1 MLRSHIRYPVQ
12 HSLMIPIVE
21 YPSVVSSYLPAFESV
36 FSKPQMKNFARYTSG
51 LMISPN
57 RTVSAMN
64 DLFYSH
70 NDQSA
75 LNNFITDSTWSDEEL
90 DMARYQVILDG
101 LKRRSKDCE
110 GDGIFVMDDVLSH
123 KTGKHMEYAG
133 KFFDHAE
140 GTYTH
145 AHHIMTTHLV
155 KGRLSIPL
163 DFRVY
168 IKKEEFEEK
177 EKEKDEERPKEKFE
191 DKNQMARELL
201 LKAESNGMSFLYV
214 VGDSWFFCRDT
225 AELAASLGKIWIF
238 QSKSDRVVLMPQGWV
253 SLYEWAK
260 TTMSKEKFKRVKV
273 RYKDKEQTY
282 WCYETNLRMR
292 SLKDAQ
298 RVRIVVS
305 YDNPELEGE
314 PNFYCSNKLDM
325 KADKMLNVYAK
336 RWKID
341 SFYRDAKQNLGME
354 EYEMRKIEGV
364 RRHLA
369 MVLIAHTLL
378 VLGPVPESK
387 EDTKLQRIDVAR
399 AEAVVET
406 IGSRCRLAYR
416 EVLVSFIALILRVG
430 KKLENHADRIAS
442 LVLSSR
448 AKIETNFAKV

>member
-1 MLRSHIRYPVQ
+1 ML
-12 HSLMIPIVE
+12 PIVE
-21 YPSVVSSYLPAFESV
+21 YPSVVTSYLPAFESV
-36 FSKPQMKNFARYTSG
+36 FTKPQAKNFARYTTG
-51 LMISPN
+51 LIISPN

-64 DLFYSH
+64 DLFYGH

-90 DMARYQVILDG
+90 DRARYQVILDG

-145 AHHIMTTHLV
+145 AHDIMTTHLV

-163 DFRVY
+163 DARVY
-168 IKKEEFEEK
+168 IKKEEFEEEKKKK
-177 EKEKDEERPKEKFE
+177 EEEHPDERFE
-191 DKNQMARELL
+191 DKNQMTRELL
-201 LKAESNGMSFLYV
+201 LKAESNGIPFLYV
-214 VGDSWFFCRDT
+214 VGDSWFFCSDT
-225 AELAASLGKIWIF
+225 AELAASLDKIWIF

-253 SLYEWAK
+253 HLSDWAK
-260 TTMSKEKFKRVKV
+260 TIPKEKFNPVKV
-273 RYKDKEQTY
+273 RYKDKEHIY
-282 WCYETNLRMR
+282 WCYEANLKMR

-298 RVRIVVS
+298 RVRVVVS
-305 YDNPELEGE
+305 YDNPDLEGE
-314 PNFYCSNKLDM
+314 PHFYCSNKLDM
-325 KADKMLNVYAK
+325 KADKLLNLYAK

-354 EYEMRKIEGV
+354 DYEMRKIEGV

-378 VLGPVPESK
+378 VLGPVPTTTRSSGSSDK
-387 EDTKLQRIDVAR
+387 DTKLQRIDVAR
-399 AEAVVET
+399 ADACLET

-416 EVLVSFIALILRVG
+416 EVLVSFITLVLRVG
-430 KKLENHADRIAS
+430 RKLKNDADRIAS
-442 LVLSSR
+442 VALSSR
-448 AKIETNFAKV
+448 AKLGDFAKV